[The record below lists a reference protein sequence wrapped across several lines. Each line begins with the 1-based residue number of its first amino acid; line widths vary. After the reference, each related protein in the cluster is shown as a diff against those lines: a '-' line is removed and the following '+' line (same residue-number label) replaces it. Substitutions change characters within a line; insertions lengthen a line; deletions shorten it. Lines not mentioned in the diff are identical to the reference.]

1 MVEIAA
7 LKKRLAGIPTAP
19 IANAWVQIVRLNN
32 NTHPGLETTIAMT
45 ALIILDAFMT
55 EEIVAANHQ
64 KSLGTIF
71 AM

>member
-1 MVEIAA
+1 MEIAA

-19 IANAWVQIVRLNN
+19 IANVWVQIVPMNN
-32 NTHPGLETTIAMT
+32 NIHPVLETTIVMT
-45 ALIILDAFMT
+45 ASIILDAFMT
-55 EEIVAANHQ
+55 GETVAANHQ